1 MAKKIGIELDFNTKQ
16 AQVSAKEMAQAMD
29 SLSKE
34 TKELNEETKKAEKSE
49 QSFEQ
54 RLNQLNKTVKEAPI
68 NVRKMN
74 QQIQEYQAIALE
86 AGRNTPVGKKAL
98 QEAAQLRDRYVDIQ
112 NETKR
117 LANDGYKLQAALD
130 LGTSVLGG
138 FTAFQGITAMMGV
151 ENEELQQTLVK
162 LQGAQ
167 AALVGIETIR
177 KNLEK
182 ESTLVLVA
190 KEAKEKA
197 MLALTKAKTLWTNKA
212 AVAQRVLNVAM
223 SANPIGLIVTAI
235 GLLVAGFI
243 AFSDKIKSVVMPILQ
258 PLIDAFDFV
267 SDAVEE
273 VAANL
278 GLIPSAAEKAAAAQ
292 KKAAKEARSA
302 VINEERRKTN
312 EVLNAEKEKR
322 AAREDS
328 FDFEIAKLQAA
339 GEATFEI
346 EQEKLQYVIDSIA
359 RQKELL
365 REQIEFE
372 KKVLKE
378 KEREYVK
385 SHVRQFD
392 VDYQLAKVRIESKSE
407 ELEEITEQEKTAQET
422 ITLNQIKEDKR
433 RNDAAKKAWED
444 KKKIEEEARKKRE
457 EDEKAHADRML
468 QIDKEL
474 ADKRAQLNK
483 DARAKTREEINAERE
498 EDVIEMGNFWATVAK
513 NTAEATD
520 ERNQNDLEKEQ
531 QVADAKMLIQESIV
545 KGGLALTEL
554 LVKDQQ
560 KAEKIQKAFALAQIA
575 IDTAK
580 AISSLTANAEGNPLN
595 APTGGLA
602 GIAQFAAGIARILTN
617 MASAAALLK
626 KPSPNVS
633 NLSSSAGG
641 GVAGAGVPINAVQNG
656 STLIGNGQ
664 PDREVNKVVVVES
677 DITSTQQGI
686 SQIQSQATVV
696 E

>member
-1 MAKKIGIELDFNTKQ
+1 MAKKIGIELDFNTKSAEQ
-16 AQVSAKEMAQAMD
+16 SAESFAKEIDKATKTLGGLEEQQDELLAKLKETEIGTD
-29 SLSKE
+29 EFKQLSKE
-34 TKELNEETKKAEKSE
+34 LNNTKSQIKDLELGFEGLDMEQRFTAATDAIGGVAGGFAAVEGAIAIAGVESAE
-49 QSFEQ
+49 FEQ
-54 RLNQLNKTVKEAPI
+54 TMLRVQGA
-68 NVRKMN
+68 M
-74 QQIQEYQAIALE
+74 AL
-86 AGRNTPVGKKAL
+86 AMGIK
-98 QEAAQLRDRYVDIQ
+98 DIS
-112 NETKR
+112 T
-117 LANDGYKLQAALD
+117 AVAAL
-130 LGTSVLGG
+130 S
-138 FTAFQGITAMMGV
+138 
-151 ENEELQQTLVK
+151 K
-162 LQGAQ
+162 
-167 AALVGIETIR
+167 
-177 KNLEK
+177 
-182 ESTLVLVA
+182 
-190 KEAKEKA
+190 
-197 MLALTKAKTLWTNKA
+197 
-212 AVAQRVLNVAM
+212 LNVAAKLAAAGQKVLNFVM
-223 SANPIGLIVTAI
+223 SANPIGLIVVAI
-235 GLLVAGFI
+235 GALVAGFI

-267 SDAVEE
+267 ADAVEE

-278 GLIPSAAEKAAAAQ
+278 GLIPSAAERAAKAQAD
-292 KKAAKEARSA
+292 AAKEARSA

-378 KEREYVK
+378 KEREYGDSSVA
-385 SHVRQFD
+385 QFN

-422 ITLNQIKEDKR
+422 ITLNQIREDKR
-433 RNDAAKKAWED
+433 RNDAAKRAAEEARKAKEAADKKAEED
-444 KKKIEEEARKKRE
+444 KKKKEEKEKKEEEDRLARERERQKRE
-457 EDEKAHADRML
+457 LEQKQAFENELEQLDEERYQKSLSEEQREITQIQDKYFRLIEIAKQYGLDTTELEKA
-468 QIDKEL
+468 QKEEL
-474 ADKRAQLNK
+474 AAINK
-483 DARAKTREEINAERE
+483 KYRDEEDAANTDALLKSIENAEAERQAKLSVAE
-498 EDVIEMGNFWATVAK
+498 STVA
-513 NTAEATD
+513 
-520 ERNQNDLEKEQ
+520 
-531 QVADAKMLIQESIV
+531 
-545 KGGLALTEL
+545 GLASLS
-554 LVKDQQ
+554 KIAIRDSQ

-580 AISSLTANAEGNPLN
+580 AISALVAASQQNPLN
-595 APTGGLA
+595 GVTVGAA
-602 GIAQFAAGIARILTN
+602 GAAQFASGIATILAN
-617 MASAAALLK
+617 MAQAAALLK
-626 KPSPNVS
+626 RPSPNVS

-641 GVAGAGVPINAVQNG
+641 GIAGAGVPINAVQNG

>member
-1 MAKKIGIELDFNTKQ
+1 MAKKIGIELDFNTKSAEQ
-16 AQVSAKEMAQAMD
+16 SAESFAKEIDKATKTLGGLEEQQDELLAKLKETEIGTD
-29 SLSKE
+29 EFKQLSKE
-34 TKELNEETKKAEKSE
+34 LNNTKSQIKDLELGFEGLDMEQRFTAATDALGGVAGGFAAVEGAIAIAGVESAEFEETMLRVQGA
-49 QSFEQ
+49 
-54 RLNQLNKTVKEAPI
+54 
-68 NVRKMN
+68 M
-74 QQIQEYQAIALE
+74 AL
-86 AGRNTPVGKKAL
+86 AMGIK
-98 QEAAQLRDRYVDIQ
+98 DIS
-112 NETKR
+112 T
-117 LANDGYKLQAALD
+117 AVAAL
-130 LGTSVLGG
+130 S
-138 FTAFQGITAMMGV
+138 
-151 ENEELQQTLVK
+151 K
-162 LQGAQ
+162 
-167 AALVGIETIR
+167 
-177 KNLEK
+177 
-182 ESTLVLVA
+182 
-190 KEAKEKA
+190 
-197 MLALTKAKTLWTNKA
+197 
-212 AVAQRVLNVAM
+212 LNVAAKLAAAGQKVLNFVM
-223 SANPIGLIVTAI
+223 SANPIGLIVVAI
-235 GLLVAGFI
+235 GALVAGFI

-267 SDAVEE
+267 ADAVEE

-278 GLIPSAAEKAAAAQ
+278 GLIPSAAERAALAQ
-292 KKAAKEARSA
+292 KRAAYEAKEAVIKAEIEKQEA
-302 VINEERRKTN
+302 VIE
-312 EVLNAEKEKR
+312 AEQKKR
-322 AAREDS
+322 QARSDAY
-328 FDFEIAKLQAA
+328 DFEIAKLQAA
-339 GEATFEI
+339 GEETFEV
-346 EQEKLQYVIDSIA
+346 EQEKLAYVLESLKK
-359 RQKELL
+359 QKEALIEKQKLEL
-365 REQIEFE
+365 RLQDEFRKTYRKGAEWVAGVTKEQNEE
-372 KKVLKE
+372 TSK
-378 KEREYVK
+378 
-385 SHVRQFD
+385 
-392 VDYQLAKVRIESKSE
+392 QLQ
-407 ELEEITEQEKTAQET
+407 ELEDEINDTEET
-422 ITLNQIKEDKR
+422 ITLNQIREDKR
-433 RNDAAKKAWED
+433 RNDAAKAAAAERAKQQ
-444 KKKIEEEARKKRE
+444 EEERKKRE

-520 ERNQNDLEKEQ
+520 ERNQDDLEKEQ

-633 NLSSSAGG
+633 NLSSSAAG

-656 STLIGNGQ
+656 STLIGNGE

-677 DITSTQQGI
+677 DITSTQNSI